1 MMQDLRLILIVVGA
15 IAIIALLLH
24 GLWTSRKERSS
35 VFRDRPHKRLK
46 QDREE
51 AFEDDDEGVGEV
63 RVKRGQPEP
72 TDTPLAG
79 FNAGDAPPRQS
90 KPRPQPEPVR
100 HPPQIDEQPELD
112 PLFGGELPHA
122 PEPEYDE
129 PEAPARQPQPQPVR
143 QPEPARPAVARD
155 AAAPQPVPPAQPVA
169 PQPTAED
176 LAEQKREEARRKETV
191 LVLHVSAHAG
201 GVINGEALLQGVLQA
216 GFQFG
221 EMNIFHR
228 HLNPAGSG
236 PVLFSLANMVKPGS
250 FNPDNMSDFST
261 PGVSIF
267 MMVPSYGD
275 AHQNFKLMLQSAQ
288 RIADDVGGVV
298 LDDERRMMT
307 PQKLETYKARI
318 RDVIDANSL

>member
-51 AFEDDDEGVGEV
+51 AFEDDEEGVGEV
-63 RVKRGQPEP
+63 RVQRNQPEP
-72 TDTPLAG
+72 TDTSLGG
-79 FNAGDAPPRQS
+79 FNAGDEPPRQP
-90 KPRPQPEPVR
+90 KPRQQPEPEPVR
-100 HPPQIDEQPELD
+100 HQPQIDEQPELD

-129 PEAPARQPQPQPVR
+129 PEVSASVR
-143 QPEPARPAVARD
+143 QPEPARPAVTREPVSPP
-155 AAAPQPVPPAQPVA
+155 AAPVQPAVTE
-169 PQPTAED
+169 PTVEEI
-176 LAEQKREEARRKETV
+176 AEQKREEARRKETV

-250 FNPDNMSDFST
+250 FNPDNMSEFST

>member
-35 VFRDRPHKRLK
+35 LFRDRPVKRLK
-46 QDREE
+46 QDPDETP
-51 AFEDDDEGVGEV
+51 FETLDEGVGEV
-63 RVKRGQPEP
+63 RVKPVRPQSTPPAPRPTASAQGRAVDEPPLTSHEPESVSANYDP
-72 TDTPLAG
+72 LLGETDSAELSRIDAAERELAADTHSDSETVAEREAKMASLQEEQEASAPA
-79 FNAGDAPPRQS
+79 NDAPAAKEAVLVVHVAAHQGG
-90 KPRPQPEPVR
+90 V
-100 HPPQIDEQPELD
+100 I
-112 PLFGGELPHA
+112 GGEL
-122 PEPEYDE
+122 
-129 PEAPARQPQPQPVR
+129 
-143 QPEPARPAVARD
+143 
-155 AAAPQPVPPAQPVA
+155 
-169 PQPTAED
+169 
-176 LAEQKREEARRKETV
+176 
-191 LVLHVSAHAG
+191 
-201 GVINGEALLQGVLQA
+201 LLQSVLQS

-228 HLNPAGSG
+228 HVNPAGGG

-250 FNPDNMSDFST
+250 FNPDDMSEFST

-275 AHQNFKLMLQSAQ
+275 ASQNFKLMLQSAQ

-307 PQKLETYKARI
+307 PQKVEVYKSRI
-318 RDVIDANSL
+318 REVIN